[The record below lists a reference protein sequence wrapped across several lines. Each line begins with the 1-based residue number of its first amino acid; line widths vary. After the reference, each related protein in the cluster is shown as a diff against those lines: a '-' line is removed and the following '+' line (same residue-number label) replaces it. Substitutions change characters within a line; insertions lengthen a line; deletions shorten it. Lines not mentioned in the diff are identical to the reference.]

1 MFTLSCLISCTYVH
15 IHIYTHIKY
24 LCCLMQYSMIMK
36 DLNELKWFD
45 IIVSNWKEKSSYR
58 WEKWVKD
65 ENRSPGHTL
74 QSCYDDWNRCMSVVT
89 FDRSELVNVGKTQK
103 TDLVQDF
110 FFRSH
115 DFMVCALPIYQEL
128 ILLYTPHFENSECWI
143 DSIHEM
149 SFINSSKSARLLIS
163 SSRIY

>member
-1 MFTLSCLISCTYVH
+1 MYIY
-15 IHIYTHIKY
+15 IYIYTHIKS

-110 FFRSH
+110 FFDHMTLWYVHSLYIKSWFFCIPH
-115 DFMVCALPIYQEL
+115 TLKTANVELTVFMKCHSL
-128 ILLYTPHFENSECWI
+128 IHQKVPGC
-143 DSIHEM
+143 
-149 SFINSSKSARLLIS
+149 
-163 SSRIY
+163 